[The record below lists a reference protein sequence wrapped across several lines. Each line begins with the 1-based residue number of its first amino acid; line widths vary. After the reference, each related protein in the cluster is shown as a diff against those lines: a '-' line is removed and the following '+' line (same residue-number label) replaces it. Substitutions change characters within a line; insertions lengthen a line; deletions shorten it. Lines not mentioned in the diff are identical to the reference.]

1 MQWFRV
7 YNEILDDPKVA
18 KMDGETF
25 RCFIYLLAIS
35 SEQETNGIINMS
47 VFDIS
52 WRIRVPINTLEA
64 AIAYFLEN
72 NILVKKD
79 DSFVITNWKK
89 RQFASD
95 NVGQR
100 VKRYREKQCN
110 VTSNVSGNVI
120 EAEADTEADT
130 EAEAEQK
137 QSEDEKKTAFM
148 NNLKNALDKTK
159 DRYPLP
165 KDQQAILVFV
175 QASIHNKNPDAILH
189 CINSIMKAPEK
200 IKSLPAYLNAA
211 LKIEDGKYNAMES
224 ERKCNEF
231 KKMDVGMFDKI
242 TNNIGQRI

>member
-35 SEQETNGIINMS
+35 SEKETNGIINMS
-47 VFDIS
+47 ISDIS

-64 AIAYFLEN
+64 AIAYFLDN
-72 NILVKKD
+72 NILTKENGL
-79 DSFVITNWKK
+79 FVITNWKK

-100 VKRYREKQCN
+100 VKRYREKQGN
-110 VTSNVSGNVI
+110 VSSNVSSNVI
-120 EAEADTEADT
+120 EAEAEADTDT

-137 QSEDEKKTAFM
+137 QSVDEKKTAFM
-148 NNLKNALDKTK
+148 NNLKTALDKTK
-159 DRYPLP
+159 SRYPLS

-175 QASIHNKNPDAILH
+175 QANIHSKNPDAILH
-189 CINSIMKAPEK
+189 CINSIMKTPET